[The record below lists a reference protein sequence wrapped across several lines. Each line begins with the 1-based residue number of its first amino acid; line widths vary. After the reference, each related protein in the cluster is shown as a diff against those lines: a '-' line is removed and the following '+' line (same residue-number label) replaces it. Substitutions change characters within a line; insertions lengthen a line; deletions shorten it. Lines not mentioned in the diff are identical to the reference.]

1 MRRTSWV
8 LMVAGVVTLGY
19 CGASLADTW
28 FSQHRGESKLE
39 RHPETVSVD
48 RVDKGDAIGRIEIS
62 RLGISAVIME
72 GSDETVLRR
81 GVGHIPG
88 TAFPGRSG
96 NVGLAAHRDGFFRGL
111 RNVRRNDE
119 VVLRTPRGLYRY
131 RVVST
136 KKVAPKAV
144 EVLRPTEEETVTLV
158 TCFPFDFIG
167 SAPQRFIVS
176 AVRTVP
182 SGQPSTK

>member
-1 MRRTSWV
+1 MRQASWV
-8 LMVAGVVTLGY
+8 LMVAGLVTLGY

-28 FSQHRGESKLE
+28 FSQHLGESKLD
-39 RHPETVSVD
+39 RQTETVSVD
-48 RVDKGDAIGRIEIS
+48 RVDKGEAIGRIEIS

-96 NVGLAAHRDGFFRGL
+96 NVGLAAHRDSFFRGL
-111 RNVRRNDE
+111 RYVRRNDD
-119 VVLRTPRGLYRY
+119 VILRTPRGEYRY
-131 RVVST
+131 RVVSM
-136 KKVAPKAV
+136 KKVVPKAV
-144 EVLRPTEEETVTLV
+144 EVLRPTEEDTVTLV

-167 SAPQRFIVS
+167 SAPQRFIVV
-176 AVRTVP
+176 AVRTAP

>member
-8 LMVAGVVTLGY
+8 LMVAGVMTLGY

-39 RHPETVSVD
+39 RHTETVSVD
-48 RVDKGDAIGRIEIS
+48 RIDKGDAIGRIEIS

-96 NVGLAAHRDGFFRGL
+96 NVGLAAHRDSFFRGL
-111 RNVRRNDE
+111 RNVRRNDD
-119 VVLRTPRGLYRY
+119 VILRTPRGEYRY

-167 SAPQRFIVS
+167 SAPERFIVH
-176 AVRTVP
+176 AVRIGAVE
-182 SGQPSTK
+182 QPFTK